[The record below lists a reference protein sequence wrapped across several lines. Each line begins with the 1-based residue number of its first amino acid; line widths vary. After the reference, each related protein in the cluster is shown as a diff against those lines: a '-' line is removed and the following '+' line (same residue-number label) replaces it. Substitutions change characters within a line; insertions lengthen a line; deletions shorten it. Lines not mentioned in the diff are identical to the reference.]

1 MQVKKE
7 NEHGRCGLKFS
18 TGRCLRN
25 YFRFENKAKLSRGG
39 SEREEESSEC
49 PFKKPRE
56 QGVLGMEPNRESFGS
71 KVWVVCLVEGILGVP
86 WGSGQVETGC

>member
-1 MQVKKE
+1 MGE
-7 NEHGRCGLKFS
+7 NEELTEDEQLTTKPRQTNKNK
-18 TGRCLRN
+18 TA
-25 YFRFENKAKLSRGG
+25 NKAKLSRGG

-56 QGVLGMEPNRESFGS
+56 QGVLGMEPIRESFGS